1 MVMHGISLKVLQK
14 VFLLNSV
21 LSTGS
26 GFDVSFLQKK
36 AGESGTEG
44 CMIMTDFWNK

>member
-1 MVMHGISLKVLQK
+1 MHGISFKVLQK
-14 VFLLNSV
+14 VFSLNSR

-36 AGESGTEG
+36 AGEAGTER
-44 CMIMTDFWNK
+44 CMITADFGSK